1 MKKTL
6 QLLVILFLSNSY
18 SQVVFE
24 KGYFINNQNEKI
36 ECWIKNQDW
45 INQPKQ
51 IEYKLSEDGKTEI
64 TDFNQINSFQVY
76 NTHHYYKKE
85 VVNID
90 RETKIEGFNPKLET
104 IILRVLVEGK
114 ATLFADISRSIY
126 FYKIDNEDIK
136 QLVYKKHADND
147 GKIIEDF
154 SFRTE
159 LYNNLKCR
167 DNSAEKLRKINYK
180 QNSLVNYV
188 IDFNE
193 CSNANYSEFNE
204 SKTKTEFNFK
214 AFGGVNFYTMESI
227 VTVGF
232 FEDRPLKYK
241 SSSNFNF
248 MLGFEAE
255 MLLPF
260 HKNKWSI
267 FIAPNYQSQQNQEFS
282 TSPRDLYGGYNGT
295 LSLEDSYSYLD
306 LPLGLRHYF
315 HINKNSKLFLGVAYK
330 FIFIIDKT
338 ENRSYDPEINY
349 GVPLRILDASRQTKG
364 KQISIGYVYNNK
376 YSLSGNYST
385 VQLPQSDIVAFSL
398 QASYRFL

>member
-1 MKKTL
+1 M
-6 QLLVILFLSNSY
+6 
-18 SQVVFE
+18 
-24 KGYFINNQNEKI
+24 
-36 ECWIKNQDW
+36 
-45 INQPKQ
+45 
-51 IEYKLSEDGKTEI
+51 
-64 TDFNQINSFQVY
+64 
-76 NTHHYYKKE
+76 
-85 VVNID
+85 
-90 RETKIEGFNPKLET
+90 
-104 IILRVLVEGK
+104 VEGK

-204 SKTKTEFNFK
+204 SKTKTEFNLK
-214 AFGGVNFYTMESI
+214 ASGGVNFYTMESI
-227 VTVGF
+227 VTAGF
-232 FEDRPLKYK
+232 YENRPLKYK

-306 LPLGLRHYF
+306 LPLGLIHYF

-385 VQLPQSDIVAFSL
+385 VQLPQSNIVAFSL